1 MLAILAAGLPNILGS
16 FQETANRMYFNGNY
30 TGALKAMNY
39 DRSTLQGTE
48 GGNGDGGFIFDASL
62 SNTIYGKSDTV
73 QPPALQLIPQIR
85 Y

>member
-1 MLAILAAGLPNILGS
+1 MAILAAGLPNIQGS
-16 FQETANRMYFNGNY
+16 FRETANRMYFNGNY
-30 TGALKAMNY
+30 TGALKGMNY

-48 GGNGDGGFIFDASL
+48 SGNGDGGFIFDASL
-62 SNTIYGKSDTV
+62 SNKIYGKSDTV

>member
-1 MLAILAAGLPNILGS
+1 MLAILAAGLPNIQGS
-16 FQETANRMYFNGNY
+16 FQETVNRTYFNGNY

-48 GGNGDGGFIFDASL
+48 GGNGEGGFIFDASL
-62 SNTIYGKSDTV
+62 SNKIYGASDTV
-73 QPPALQLIPQIR
+73 QPPAIVLIPQIR